1 MEADESCALKRNHP
15 RSRVLVLVRWHNRR
29 EEGVAA
35 ELCDVSAEGVF
46 LVPTGAL
53 PDQVDVGDPVW
64 VVVPAADGEKTL
76 TGIVR
81 WRGFHPSHELI
92 GCGIKLDPSSH
103 DVVRSLFPFVRSP
116 RRLRNRACTRVSPPR
131 VRARLRNLGTRR
143 TLHPKEGPPW
153 LRSLSIL
160 LSTME

>member
-1 MEADESCALKRNHP
+1 MHTDEPTGAKRSHP

-29 EEGVAA
+29 EEGVSA

-64 VVVPAADGEKTL
+64 IVVPAADGEKTL

-103 DVVRSLFPFVRSP
+103 EIVRGLFPVIRD
-116 RRLRNRACTRVSPPR
+116 
-131 VRARLRNLGTRR
+131 
-143 TLHPKEGPPW
+143 
-153 LRSLSIL
+153 
-160 LSTME
+160 